1 MKQVE
6 IEFINTII
14 WQSLLRRREMSRKV
28 VILGGGVAGMQTAI
42 ALDHLGIASVLV
54 EKEHELG
61 GRVKNYDKIFP
72 FFHSGKD
79 LVKDLIDRVRKAR
92 LIEIKCDT
100 TINKVE
106 GKAPN
111 FKVELGNPGHIVD
124 AGAIVVSTG
133 FEPFDASLQEEYG
146 YGIYKNVI
154 TATELEQLLDSE
166 GPTKGEIIRPSDGK
180 IAGNIGIV
188 FCVGSR
194 NEKLNHNYCSRICC
208 SYSTKQAI
216 EIRERNPAARVT
228 CFYMDMRTYGR
239 GFEEMYRRA
248 QEMGIIYI
256 RGRVAE
262 CGVLL
267 NGDIT
272 IRAED
277 TFLGKPVQGV
287 FDLVS
292 LSHGMTPCLDTASIS
307 TMLGAKIAEDGFFDC
322 RNKDLY
328 PNDAHADG
336 VFLAGAAIGMKP
348 IPDCIADGNAVAAR
362 VAIFLTGISGDIK

>member
-1 MKQVE
+1 
-6 IEFINTII
+6 
-14 WQSLLRRREMSRKV
+14 
-28 VILGGGVAGMQTAI
+28 MQTVV
-42 ALDHLGIASVLV
+42 ALNDMGIESVLV
-54 EKEHELG
+54 EKEQELG

-79 LVKDLIDRVRKAR
+79 LVKNLEGQVRKAR
-92 LIEIKCDT
+92 LVDIRCGTIVSQIRGRVPHLEIILDNASHS
-100 TINKVE
+100 IPASAMVI
-106 GKAPN
+106 A
-111 FKVELGNPGHIVD
+111 
-124 AGAIVVSTG
+124 TG

-154 TATELEQLLDSE
+154 TATELECLLDPA
-166 GPTKGEIIRPSDGK
+166 GLTKGAVRRPSDGK
-180 IAGNIGIV
+180 TASRIGIV

-194 NEKLNHNYCSRICC
+194 NEKLGHNYCSRICC

-216 EIRERNPAARVT
+216 EIKERNPDARVT
-228 CFYMDMRTYGR
+228 CFYIDVRTYGR

-248 QEMGIIYI
+248 QEMGITYV

-262 CGVLL
+262 CGMLP

-272 IRAED
+272 VRAED

-292 LSHGMTPCLDTASIS
+292 LSHGMTPCLDTNTIA
-307 TMLGAKIAEDGFFDC
+307 TTLGIKVAEDGFFDC
-322 RNKDLY
+322 RDKDLY
-328 PNDAHADG
+328 PNDSTVDG

-362 VAIFLTGISGDIK
+362 VATFLASTSEEAK

>member
-1 MKQVE
+1 
-6 IEFINTII
+6 
-14 WQSLLRRREMSRKV
+14 
-28 VILGGGVAGMQTAI
+28 MQTAV
-42 ALDHLGIASVLV
+42 ALNDLGIESVLV
-54 EKEHELG
+54 EKEQELG
-61 GRVKNYDKIFP
+61 GRVKSYDKIFP
-72 FFHSGKD
+72 FFHSGKE
-79 LVKDLIDRVRKAR
+79 LVKELEKQVRKAR
-92 LIEIKCDT
+92 LVEVRLGT
-100 TINKVE
+100 TVSQVK
-106 GKAPN
+106 GKAPHFEVRLDN
-111 FKVELGNPGHIVD
+111 ASRKIS
-124 AGAIVVSTG
+124 AGAIVVAAG

-154 TATELEQLLDSE
+154 TATELEHLLDPE
-166 GPTKGEIIRPSDGK
+166 GPTKGEVKRPSDGK
-180 IAGNIGIV
+180 TASRIGIV

-194 NEKLNHNYCSRICC
+194 SEKLSHNYCSRICC

-216 EIRERNPAARVT
+216 EIKERHPDARVA
-228 CFYMDMRTYGR
+228 CFYIDIRTYGR

-262 CGVLL
+262 CGVLP

-292 LSHGMTPCLDTASIS
+292 LSHGMTPCLDAASIA
-307 TMLGAKIAEDGFFDC
+307 TMLGIKAAEDGFFDC
-322 RNKDLY
+322 RDKDLY
-328 PNDAHADG
+328 PNDSTVNG

-362 VAIFLTGISGDIK
+362 VAAFLTKFPEETK